1 MIRRQ
6 TIVAQLL
13 TLGLVL
19 ATAFSLAMCG
29 TAPEPR
35 EPASGSFT
43 ILHTNDMH
51 GRIEEGRFD
60 GMGTDRLAALI
71 EAQRQEKGAV
81 LLLDAGD
88 TVHGLPITN
97 IERGAS
103 MVEVMNLI
111 GYDAMVAGN
120 HEFNYGQD
128 RLLELAELAE
138 FPILAA
144 NVTVEADG
152 SSLLPEYVIK
162 ESGGVTVAIF
172 GLATP
177 ETLWKSHPGG
187 TQGLAFGHPI
197 EASQRMVD
205 HLQGRADVIVA
216 LAHLGFEGDYDSRL
230 VAEAV
235 PGIDIIVDGH
245 SHTLLPEGYRVG
257 NTLIVQTEEYNKN
270 LGVVDIVV
278 EDGVVVSATAS
289 LITKEEAQNVEPHP
303 GVVALIETIK
313 ERQGDILNE
322 IVGETAVFLDG
333 ERESVRVRE
342 TAFANLVIDSM
353 RDVADSDLAFSNGGG
368 IRASIPVGEI
378 TRGQTIQVMPFGNQV
393 VSVELTGAQVLEV
406 IEIGVAAY
414 PEAAGAFMHWS
425 GLTFSY
431 DPSRPAG
438 ERVDPA
444 DVRVNGNSLDL
455 AATYSVATNDF
466 LHAGGDGLDMLP
478 ELDYSTFGSMD
489 EVFANYIGER
499 SPVAPEIEGR
509 ITVIGE

>member
-1 MIRRQ
+1 MIRQKKNAAR
-6 TIVAQLL
+6 LL
-13 TLGLVL
+13 TLALVL
-19 ATAFSLAMCG
+19 ATAFSLVMCG

-51 GRIEEGRFD
+51 GRIEAGRFD
-60 GMGTDRLAALI
+60 GMGLDRLAALI

-88 TVHGLPITN
+88 TVHGLPITS

-120 HEFNYGQD
+120 HEFNYGQE

-144 NVTVEADG
+144 NITVDADG
-152 SSLLPEYVIK
+152 SSFLPEYVIK
-162 ESGGVTVAIF
+162 EAGGVTVAIF

-177 ETLWKSHPGG
+177 ETLWKSHPAGHR
-187 TQGLAFGHPI
+187 GLTFGHPI
-197 EASQRMVD
+197 EASQRMVA

-245 SHTLLPEGYRVG
+245 SHDLLPEGYRVG
-257 NTLIVQTEEYNKN
+257 NTLIVQAEEYNKN

-289 LITKEEAQNVEPHP
+289 LITTEEAQNVEPHP

-313 ERQGDILNE
+313 ERQGGLLE
-322 IVGETAVFLDG
+322 QVVGSTEVHLDG
-333 ERESVRVRE
+333 ERGSVRLRE
-342 TAFANLVIDSM
+342 TALANLMLDSM
-353 RDVADSDLAFSNGGG
+353 RDAADSDLAFSNGGG
-368 IRASIPVGEI
+368 IRASIPTGEI
-378 TRGQTIQVMPFGNQV
+378 TRGQVIQVLPFGNQV
-393 VSVELTGAQVLEV
+393 VSLELTGEQILEV
-406 IEIGVAAY
+406 LEIGVAAY

-431 DPSRPAG
+431 DPSLPAG

-444 DVRVNGNSLDL
+444 GVRVNGEALDL
-455 AATYSVATNDF
+455 SKTYSAATNDF
-466 LHAGGDGLDMLP
+466 LHAGGDGLGLLVG
-478 ELDYSTFGSMD
+478 LDYSSFGSMD
-489 EVFANYIGER
+489 EVLAEYIAAN